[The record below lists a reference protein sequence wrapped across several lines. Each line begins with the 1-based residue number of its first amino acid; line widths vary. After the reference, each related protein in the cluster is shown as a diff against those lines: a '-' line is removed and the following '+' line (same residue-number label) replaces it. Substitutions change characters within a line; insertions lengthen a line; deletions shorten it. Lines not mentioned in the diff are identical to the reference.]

1 MHTECVD
8 VARKVRRP
16 AKEEQCWR
24 CEDETEWGI
33 EKYCE
38 PGRVQYPLV
47 TTLKNALALG
57 SGPASVEDT
66 VPATTHTQV
75 NDDDDDSPNPLNNSA
90 HTTSAGPVANA
101 DTSSAFSA
109 TTNVALAPA
118 SVKDTPSTT
127 MNLQVDDSVK
137 QGRDRARIAK
147 KSAEVRKRAKRE
159 YRKLNKK
166 QKKELKKKLE
176 KDLKKLMR
184 ARKKLEKRVKGL
196 GGGRKARDNV

>member
-1 MHTECVD
+1 M
-8 VARKVRRP
+8 
-16 AKEEQCWR
+16 
-24 CEDETEWGI
+24 
-33 EKYCE
+33 
-38 PGRVQYPLV
+38 V
-47 TTLKNALALG
+47 TTLKNALALS

-66 VPATTHTQV
+66 VPATTNTQV

-101 DTSSAFSA
+101 YTSSAFGA
-109 TTNVALAPA
+109 TPNVALAPA

-127 MNLQVDDSVK
+127 TNLQVDDSVK

-147 KSAEVRKRAKRE
+147 KSAEERKRAKRE

-166 QKKELKKKLE
+166 HKKELKKKLE
-176 KDLKKLMR
+176 KDLKKRRKKSKQELKKLMR